1 MPLLRWLDEYELGI
15 PQVDHEHIALIG
27 VINLLG
33 DRLDARYGDAEVR
46 QTLHEIHLLIATHFG
61 EEERIMRAM
70 RYDQYFQHKADHD
83 LLLGEIGEIAREFER
98 SPEAARAALG
108 ERVGRWF
115 GRHFEQFDARLHRF
129 ADAPVAMRE

>member
-1 MPLLRWLDEYELGI
+1 MPLLQWLDEYELGI

-33 DRLDARYGDAEVR
+33 ERLDARYGDAEIR
-46 QTLHEIHLLIATHFG
+46 QTLHEISLLIATHFA

-70 RYDQYFQHKADHD
+70 QYDQYFQHKADHD
-83 LLLGEIGEIAREFER
+83 RLLGEIEEIAREFER
-98 SPEAARAALG
+98 SPLEARAALG

-115 GRHFEQFDARLHRF
+115 ARHFEQFDQRLHTL